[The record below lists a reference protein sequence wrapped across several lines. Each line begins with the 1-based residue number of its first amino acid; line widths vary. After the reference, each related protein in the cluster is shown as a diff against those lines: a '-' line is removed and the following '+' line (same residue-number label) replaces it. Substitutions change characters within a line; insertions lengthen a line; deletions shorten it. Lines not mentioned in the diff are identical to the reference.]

1 MKKTLIMGRLI
12 LCCIILVTAIG
23 PAVAHVDTEPEKK
36 LKTSINK
43 LFKVLSDQE
52 LSIDQKENKV
62 VEISNSV
69 FGFPLMAKLSLGKAH
84 WSELNAKQRTEF
96 VSLFT
101 ELFQNSYV
109 DKLDSF
115 SDEKVIFQPATVIQ
129 KKKARIQTVL
139 ISKGKKYS
147 ILYKMFRTEN
157 DWKIYDFEIEGVSML
172 QSYRSQYHLVLK
184 RDKIEG
190 LLTKMREQ
198 KRNNTL

>member
-1 MKKTLIMGRLI
+1 MKKISYLLF
-12 LCCIILVTAIG
+12 LFLLLSQV
-23 PAVAHVDTEPEKK
+23 AVAVADVDTEPEKK
-36 LKTSINK
+36 LKTSVNK
-43 LFKVLSDQE
+43 LFTVLSDKE
-52 LSIDQKENKV
+52 LSLDQKKNKV

-69 FGFPLMAKLSLGKAH
+69 FSFSLMAKLSLGKAH
-84 WSELNAKQRTEF
+84 WSELNAKQRTAF